1 MPLPKTLLP
10 LSRFAQIV
18 GYSPMLFNQVY
29 VPDLQ
34 DGSSCSDPVL
44 QYAWQPAGGGRP
56 GRDEVA
62 QAVQLAEQM
71 ITGALGFSPAPDW
84 VVEDA
89 VPVAWSRQMPWR
101 VSARA
106 SRGYI
111 IEGGIEAWSV
121 IQAAR
126 TIAWSDADGDTYKET
141 GTVTATLPSPA
152 PPIEEIALVDPDGI
166 EIRPIQVTYAGGIA
180 TIRFARYEAVLRNL
194 QERLD
199 ANAVDGTAD
208 ANFASTMDVMRH
220 YTDPSVQAVLRWESG
235 ICDANGCSVSEQTA
249 CFIARDSR
257 LPLVGLH
264 AGMWD
269 TVGLR
274 WVPAC
279 PAWWRPSDGVKL
291 NYYAGLRY
299 QPSPR
304 DMNPQL
310 AKAISVLALC
320 LMDRTWD
327 CCEFMRNV
335 SESWRTDLSLRS
347 GSMGGSTSYA
357 VTRESL
363 DNPFGSTRGAVF
375 AWRVV
380 QQYRLGDP
388 VLS

>member
-1 MPLPKTLLP
+1 
-10 LSRFAQIV
+10 
-18 GYSPMLFNQVY
+18 
-29 VPDLQ
+29 
-34 DGSSCSDPVL
+34 
-44 QYAWQPAGGGRP
+44 
-56 GRDEVA
+56 
-62 QAVQLAEQM
+62 
-71 ITGALGFSPAPDW
+71 
-84 VVEDA
+84 
-89 VPVAWSRQMPWR
+89 
-101 VSARA
+101 
-106 SRGYI
+106 
-111 IEGGIEAWSV
+111 
-121 IQAAR
+121 
-126 TIAWSDADGDTYKET
+126 
-141 GTVTATLPSPA
+141 
-152 PPIEEIALVDPDGI
+152 
-166 EIRPIQVTYAGGIA
+166 
-180 TIRFARYEAVLRNL
+180 
-194 QERLD
+194 
-199 ANAVDGTAD
+199 
-208 ANFASTMDVMRH
+208 MDVMRH
-220 YTDPSVQAVLRWESG
+220 YTDPSVQAVLRWEPG

-264 AGMWD
+264 AGTWD